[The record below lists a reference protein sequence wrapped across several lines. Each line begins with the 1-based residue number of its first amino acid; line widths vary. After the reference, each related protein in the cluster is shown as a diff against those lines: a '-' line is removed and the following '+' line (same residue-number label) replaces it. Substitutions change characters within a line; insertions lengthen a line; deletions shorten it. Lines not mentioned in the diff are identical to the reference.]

1 MHVEICHTWGYSTYF
16 FMITS
21 SFLPLFAPC
30 NASWTCIQCKAPKTM
45 YMPCVYT
52 HTHICCCL
60 VAKSRLTLCDPAHC
74 SLPGSSVHV
83 ISQARILEWVD
94 ISFSKGSSQPRDRT
108 HISCTGRWI
117 LYHWATREAPYTFIH
132 QFSLVAQSCLTLCDP
147 MNCSTPGVPVHHQLP
162 EFTQT
167 QLRRVGDAIQPSWT
181 YIVTYIS

>member
-1 MHVEICHTWGYSTYF
+1 MVTKSTYVDFTKAQNLFDFCFSCFITRSRTETSTDACEVNLMHVEICHTWGYSTYF

-60 VAKSRLTLCDPAHC
+60 VAKSCLTLCDPAHC

-117 LYHWATREAPYTFIH
+117 LYH
-132 QFSLVAQSCLTLCDP
+132 
-147 MNCSTPGVPVHHQLP
+147 
-162 EFTQT
+162 
-167 QLRRVGDAIQPSWT
+167 
-181 YIVTYIS
+181 